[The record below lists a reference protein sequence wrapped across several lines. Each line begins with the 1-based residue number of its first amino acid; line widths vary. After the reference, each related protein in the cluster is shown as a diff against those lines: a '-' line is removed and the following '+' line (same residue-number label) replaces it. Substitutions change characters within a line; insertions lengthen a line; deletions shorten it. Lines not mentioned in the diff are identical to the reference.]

1 MKAKDKDNEAE
12 KDSEEAATTKS
23 GKKEALAVKDKKESH
38 KSLNKKKN
46 KL

>member
-1 MKAKDKDNEAE
+1 MKAKDKDIVDE
-12 KDSEEAATTKS
+12 KGNEEAATTMS
-23 GKKEALAVKDKKESH
+23 EKKEALAVKGKKESH